1 MTNFKIPLQK
11 ELLQVGDILILLT
24 GDAYCHGQVIFSSV
38 YAILIM
44 YHGNLGCMFIATG
57 YMHLFRDIEIILV
70 PGHS

>member
-1 MTNFKIPLQK
+1 MYKFKMTLQK

-24 GDAYCHGQVIFSSV
+24 GDTYCHGQGLFSSV

-57 YMHLFRDIEIILV
+57 DMHLVRDIENILV